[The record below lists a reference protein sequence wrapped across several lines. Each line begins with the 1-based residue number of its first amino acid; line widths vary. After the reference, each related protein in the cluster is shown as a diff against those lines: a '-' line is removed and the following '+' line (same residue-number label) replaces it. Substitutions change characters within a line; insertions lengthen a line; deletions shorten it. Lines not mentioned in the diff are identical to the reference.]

1 MSVINISNLTF
12 AYPGGENLFDN
23 VSFNMDTD
31 WKLGFIGR
39 NGRGKTSF
47 LKILTGAYEYGGKI
61 SSSVSFSYFP
71 FEIKNKNMN
80 AFQIASE
87 LCGNHEKWR
96 LEKELALLE
105 VKEEAAEL
113 PFRLLSGGEQT
124 KILLACLFIKENNFL
139 LIDEPTNHL
148 DYKAKEAVRNYLA
161 AKKGFILVS
170 HDRMFLDACVD
181 HILSIN
187 KTNIE
192 IQKGNFSSWL
202 RNKEQQDNF
211 EKSANENLKK
221 DIKQLK
227 EAARRVSNW
236 SNKTEKEKS
245 VRSSGSKPD
254 KGYVGHKAAKLMKRS
269 KNIEKRREN
278 AMEEKT
284 KLLQNIETAENLSV
298 KSTVYHSERL
308 VELSEVSIVYGD
320 KAACKNVSFQLFRGS
335 KICLKGKNGSG
346 KSSLLKLIAG
356 AEKIPYFGYFY
367 SASGLIISYLPQDAS
382 FLKGSLKDLIYRQ
395 GIDES
400 FFKALLRKLDFP
412 RDLFDNDIET
422 FSDGQ
427 KKKTLLAASIC
438 KEAHLYVWDEPL
450 NFIDIQSRIQ
460 IEEAVL
466 KSNAAFIFAEHDET
480 FVNKIAGEIV
490 YL

>member
-12 AYPGGENLFDN
+12 AHSGGENLFDN
-23 VSFNMDTD
+23 VSFNIDTS

-47 LKILTGAYEYGGKI
+47 LKILAGYHEYAGKI
-61 SSSVSFSYFP
+61 SSSVNFSYFP
-71 FEIKNKNMN
+71 FEIENKNMN
-80 AFQIASE
+80 AFQIAWQ
-87 LCGNHEKWR
+87 LCENPEKWQ
-96 LEKELALLE
+96 LEKELALLD
-105 VKEEAAEL
+105 VKEEAAML
-113 PFRLLSGGEQT
+113 PFNLLSGGEQT

-148 DYKAKEAVRNYLA
+148 DYNAKESVKNYLA
-161 AKKGFILVS
+161 SKNGFILVS
-170 HDRMFLDACVD
+170 HDRIFLDACVD

-202 RNKEQQDNF
+202 QNKEMQDSF
-211 EKSANENLKK
+211 EKNTNEKLKK
-221 DIKQLK
+221 DIKQLN
-227 EAARRVSNW
+227 EAARRVSSW
-236 SNKTEKEKS
+236 SVKTEKGKS

-278 AMEEKT
+278 MVEEKS

-298 KSTVYHSERL
+298 KSVVYHSEKL
-308 VELSEVSIVYGD
+308 VELSEVSVVYGD
-320 KAACKNVSFQLFRGS
+320 KTACKNVSFQIFRDS
-335 KICLKGKNGSG
+335 KIFLKGKNGSG

-356 AEKIPYFGYFY
+356 VADVPYSGYY
-367 SASGLIISYLPQDAS
+367 YLGGGLLISYLPQDAS
-382 FLKGSLKDLIYRQ
+382 FLKGTLKDFVYKQ
-395 GIDES
+395 NIDES
-400 FFKALLRKLDFP
+400 FFKALLRKLDFS
-412 RDLFDNDIET
+412 RDLFDKNMET

-438 KEAHLYVWDEPL
+438 CQAHLYVWDEPL
-450 NFIDIQSRIQ
+450 NFIDIMSRMQ
-460 IEEAVL
+460 IEELVL
-466 KSNAAFIFAEHDET
+466 KSNAAFIIAEHDET

-490 YL
+490 NL